1 MAIAA
6 HRIDSARSRFSAM
19 RRHLALAA
27 LLPLLAACATG
38 PKIPK
43 PNVALPVA
51 YQSQPT
57 PAPANVPIDRWW
69 ALYNDPQLQALVEEA
84 LHNAPDAR
92 SALSRLE
99 QAKAVRYSALS
110 AFWPQGQVQ
119 GQYDRT
125 GTSAIQGGVI
135 EFPVSP
141 TQSIPLDVA
150 NQGITDNY
158 GGTFNVS
165 WEADLFGRGAATRKK
180 ANADLSAARFD
191 FEASR
196 TSLEANVADQLFQA
210 RGLAIQLDDA
220 KQEASIEAQL
230 ADVATK
236 KAQFGFGATS
246 DAQQANSQLAQTKA
260 QVADFTTQLY
270 AARRTL
276 LVLIGHGG
284 DPVDSLPT
292 VPDVGVAPAIPAS
305 VPAQL
310 LARRPDVREA
320 AAQITSAKGA
330 YRLDQLAL
338 FPTFNLTPGV
348 GLSAA
353 TELGAATITD
363 SWTLGAS
370 VAQPILD
377 IPRLMAQIRVQ
388 GAQATQA
395 VIAYEKAV
403 QTAYGESDNALVQ
416 LGSDE
421 ERVRLLKTGEA
432 EGLSAYEASK
442 KRYQAGIDDL
452 TTVLTAERTWRSAR
466 TALTGAEV
474 QALRRSVQA
483 FKALGGGWTP
493 PDIKMANASR

>member
-1 MAIAA
+1 
-6 HRIDSARSRFSAM
+6 M
-19 RRHLALAA
+19 RKHLALAA
-27 LLPLLAACATG
+27 LLPLLAACALG

-43 PNVALPVA
+43 PNTVLPVA
-51 YQSQPT
+51 YESQPT
-57 PAPANVPIDRWW
+57 PASADVSIDHWW
-69 ALYNDPQLQALVEEA
+69 SLYNDPQLQSLVVEA

-110 AFWPQGQVQ
+110 AFWPQGGVQ

-125 GTSAIQGGVI
+125 GTTVIKGPAPITIPGFGTISLSNAGV
-135 EFPVSP
+135 
-141 TQSIPLDVA
+141 LDS
-150 NQGITDNY
+150 Y
-158 GGTFNVS
+158 GGNFNVS
-165 WEADLFGRGAATRKK
+165 WELDLFGRAAAERKK
-180 ANADLSAARFD
+180 ANADMSAARFD

-210 RGLAIQLDDA
+210 RGLAIQLEDA
-220 KQEASIEAQL
+220 KEESTIERQL
-230 ADVATK
+230 LDVATK
-236 KAQFGFGATS
+236 KAKFGFGASS
-246 DAQQANSQLAQTKA
+246 DADEAASQLAQSEA
-260 QVADFTTQLY
+260 QVADLTTQLH

-276 LVLIGHGG
+276 LVLIGHGA

-292 VPDVGVAPAIPAS
+292 APDVGVAPAIPAS

-320 AAQITSAKGA
+320 AMQITSAKGA

-338 FPTFNLTPGV
+338 FPKFTLTPGV
-348 GLSAA
+348 GLTSA
-353 TELGAATITD
+353 TELGSATTSD
-363 SWTLGAS
+363 SWTLGGAVS
-370 VAQPILD
+370 QPVLD
-377 IPRLMAQIRVQ
+377 IPRLLAQIKVQ

-432 EGLSAYEASK
+432 EGLSAYNASK

-466 TALTGAEV
+466 TALTSAEV
-474 QALRRSVQA
+474 QSLRRSVQA

-493 PDIKMANASR
+493 PDIKMANANR

>member
-1 MAIAA
+1 
-6 HRIDSARSRFSAM
+6 M
-19 RRHLALAA
+19 RKQIALAA
-27 LLPLLAACATG
+27 ILPVLAACANG
-38 PKIPK
+38 PAIPK
-43 PNVALPVA
+43 PNVTLPVA
-51 YQSQPT
+51 YQLQPT
-57 PAPANVPIDRWW
+57 PAPADTPIDKWW
-69 ALYNDPQLQALVEEA
+69 MLYNDPQLQGLEDEA
-84 LHNAPDAR
+84 LRNAPDAR
-92 SALSRLE
+92 SALARLE
-99 QAKAVRYSALS
+99 QAKAVRSSALS
-110 AFWPQGQVQ
+110 DFWPKGQIQGQF
-119 GQYDRT
+119 DRT
-125 GTSAIQGGVI
+125 GTTTLQGPPPIQFGGETISLTNAGV
-135 EFPVSP
+135 
-141 TQSIPLDVA
+141 LDS
-150 NQGITDNY
+150 Y
-158 GGTFNVS
+158 GGNFNVS
-165 WEADLFGRGAATRKK
+165 WEADLFGRAAATRKK
-180 ANADLSAARFD
+180 ANADLAVARFD

-196 TSLEANVADQLFQA
+196 TSLEANVADQLFLA

-220 KQEASIEAQL
+220 KQESSIEAQL
-230 ADVATK
+230 ADVAAK
-236 KAQFGFGATS
+236 KAKFGFGASS
-246 DAQQANSQLAQTKA
+246 DADQANSQLAQTKA
-260 QVADFTTQLY
+260 QVVDLTTQLY

-292 VPDVGVAPAIPAS
+292 VPDVGRPPPIPAS

-320 AAQITSAKGA
+320 AMQITSAKGA

-348 GLSAA
+348 GLTSA
-353 TELGAATITD
+353 TELGSAVVSD

-370 VAQPILD
+370 VIQPVLD
-377 IPRLMAQIRVQ
+377 IPRLMAQIKIQ
-388 GAQATQA
+388 GFQATQY

-421 ERVRLLKTGEA
+421 ERVRLLTTGEA
-432 EGLSAYEASK
+432 EGLSAYAASK

-493 PDIKMANASR
+493 PEIKMANASR

>member
-1 MAIAA
+1 
-6 HRIDSARSRFSAM
+6 M
-19 RRHLALAA
+19 RKHLALAA
-27 LLPLLAACATG
+27 LLPLLAACALG

-43 PNVALPVA
+43 PNTVLPVA
-51 YQSQPT
+51 YESQPT
-57 PAPANVPIDRWW
+57 PASADVSIDHWW
-69 ALYNDPQLQALVEEA
+69 SLYNDPQLQSLVVEA

-110 AFWPQGQVQ
+110 AFWPQGGVQ

-125 GTSAIQGGVI
+125 GTTVIKGPAPITIPGFGTISLSNAGV
-135 EFPVSP
+135 
-141 TQSIPLDVA
+141 LDS
-150 NQGITDNY
+150 Y
-158 GGTFNVS
+158 GGNFNVS
-165 WEADLFGRGAATRKK
+165 WELDLFGRAAAERKK
-180 ANADLSAARFD
+180 ANADMSAARFD

-210 RGLAIQLDDA
+210 RGLAIQLEDA
-220 KQEASIEAQL
+220 KEESTIERQL
-230 ADVATK
+230 LDVATK
-236 KAQFGFGATS
+236 KAKFGFGASS
-246 DAQQANSQLAQTKA
+246 DADEAASQLAQSEA
-260 QVADFTTQLY
+260 QVADLTTQLH

-276 LVLIGHGG
+276 LVLIGHGA

-292 VPDVGVAPAIPAS
+292 PADVGTAPAIPVS

-320 AAQITSAKGA
+320 AMQITSAKGA

-338 FPTFNLTPGV
+338 FPKFTLTPGV
-348 GLSAA
+348 GLTSA
-353 TELGAATITD
+353 TELGSATTSD
-363 SWTLGAS
+363 SWTLGGAVS
-370 VAQPILD
+370 QPVLD
-377 IPRLMAQIRVQ
+377 IPRLLAQIKVQ

-432 EGLSAYEASK
+432 EGLSAYNASK

-466 TALTGAEV
+466 TALTSAEV
-474 QALRRSVQA
+474 QSLRRSVQA

-493 PDIKMANASR
+493 PDIKMANANR

>member
-1 MAIAA
+1 
-6 HRIDSARSRFSAM
+6 M
-19 RRHLALAA
+19 RKHLALAA
-27 LLPLLAACATG
+27 LLPLLAACALG

-43 PNVALPVA
+43 PNTVLPVA
-51 YQSQPT
+51 YESQPT
-57 PAPANVPIDRWW
+57 PASADVSIDHWW
-69 ALYNDPQLQALVEEA
+69 SLYNDPQLQSLVVEA

-110 AFWPQGQVQ
+110 AFWPQGGVQ

-125 GTSAIQGGVI
+125 GTTVIKGHAPITIPGFGTISLSNAGV
-135 EFPVSP
+135 
-141 TQSIPLDVA
+141 LDS
-150 NQGITDNY
+150 Y
-158 GGTFNVS
+158 GGNFNVS
-165 WEADLFGRGAATRKK
+165 WELDLFGRAAAERKK
-180 ANADLSAARFD
+180 ANADMSAARFD

-210 RGLAIQLDDA
+210 RGLAIQLEDA
-220 KQEASIEAQL
+220 KEESTIERQL
-230 ADVATK
+230 LDVATK
-236 KAQFGFGATS
+236 KAKFGFGASS
-246 DAQQANSQLAQTKA
+246 DADEAASQLAQSEA
-260 QVADFTTQLY
+260 QVADLTTQLH

-276 LVLIGHGG
+276 LVLIGHGA

-292 VPDVGVAPAIPAS
+292 PADVGTAPAIPVS

-320 AAQITSAKGA
+320 AMQITSAKGA

-338 FPTFNLTPGV
+338 FPKFTLTPGV
-348 GLSAA
+348 GLTSA
-353 TELGAATITD
+353 TELGSATTSD
-363 SWTLGAS
+363 SWTLGGAVS
-370 VAQPILD
+370 QPVLD
-377 IPRLMAQIRVQ
+377 IPRLLAQIKVQ

-432 EGLSAYEASK
+432 EGLSAYNASK

-466 TALTGAEV
+466 TALTSAEV
-474 QALRRSVQA
+474 QSLRRSVQA

-493 PDIKMANASR
+493 PDIKMANANR

>member
-1 MAIAA
+1 
-6 HRIDSARSRFSAM
+6 M
-19 RRHLALAA
+19 RKHLALAA
-27 LLPLLAACATG
+27 ILPLLAACANG
-38 PKIPK
+38 PAIPK

-51 YQSQPT
+51 YQLQPT
-57 PAPANVPIDRWW
+57 PAPANTPIDKWW
-69 ALYNDPQLQALVEEA
+69 MLYNDPQLQSLEDEA
-84 LHNAPDAR
+84 LRNAPDAR
-92 SALSRLE
+92 SALARLE
-99 QAKAVRYSALS
+99 QAKATRSSALS
-110 AFWPQGQVQ
+110 AFWPQGQIQ

-125 GTSAIQGGVI
+125 GTTALQGGTI
-135 EFPVSP
+135 AFPGFGN
-141 TQSIPLDVA
+141 INVA
-150 NQGITDNY
+150 NQGITDSY
-158 GGTFNVS
+158 GGNFNVS
-165 WEADLFGRGAATRKK
+165 WEADLFGRAAATRKK
-180 ANADLSAARFD
+180 ANADLSVARFD

-220 KQEASIEAQL
+220 KEEASIEGQL

-236 KAQFGFGATS
+236 KAKFGFGASS
-246 DAQQANSQLAQTKA
+246 DADQANSQLAQTKA
-260 QVADFTTQLY
+260 QVADLTTQLY

-292 VPDVGVAPAIPAS
+292 APDVGTPPPIPAS

-320 AAQITSAKGA
+320 AMQITSAKGA

-353 TELGAATITD
+353 SELGAATVTD
-363 SWTLGAS
+363 AWTLGAS
-370 VAQPILD
+370 VVQPVLD
-377 IPRLMAQIRVQ
+377 IPRLMAQIKVQ
-388 GAQATQA
+388 GFQATQA

-421 ERVRLLKTGEA
+421 ERVRLLTTGEA
-432 EGLSAYEASK
+432 EGLSAYAASK

-493 PDIKMANASR
+493 PEIKMANAGR

>member
-1 MAIAA
+1 MRKHLVLTAI
-6 HRIDSARSRFSAM
+6 
-19 RRHLALAA
+19 
-27 LLPLLAACATG
+27 LPLLAACATG
-38 PKIPK
+38 EKIPK

-51 YQSQPT
+51 YQLQPT
-57 PAPANVPIDRWW
+57 PAPADTPIDKWW
-69 ALYNDPQLQALVEEA
+69 MLYNDPQLQGLENEA
-84 LHNAPDAR
+84 LRNAPDAR
-92 SALSRLE
+92 SALARLE
-99 QAKAVRYSALS
+99 QAKATRSSALS
-110 AFWPQGQVQ
+110 SFWPQGQIQ

-125 GTSAIQGGVI
+125 GTTALQGGVVD
-135 EFPVSP
+135 FPIPGSTRV
-141 TQSIPLDVA
+141 IPLDVA
-150 NQGITDNY
+150 NQGISDNY
-158 GGTFNVS
+158 GGNFNVS
-165 WEADLFGRGAATRKK
+165 WEVDLFGRAAATRKK
-180 ANADLSAARFD
+180 ANADLAVARFD

-196 TSLEANVADQLFQA
+196 TSLEANVADQLFLA
-210 RGLAIQLDDA
+210 RGLAIQLDDS
-220 KQEASIEAQL
+220 KEEASIEAQL

-236 KAQFGFGATS
+236 KAKFGFGASS
-246 DAQQANSQLAQTKA
+246 DADQANSQLAQTKA
-260 QVADFTTQLY
+260 QVVDLTTQLY

-284 DPVDSLPT
+284 DPVESLPT
-292 VPDVGVAPAIPAS
+292 APDVGTPPPIPAS

-320 AAQITSAKGA
+320 AMQITSAKGA

-348 GLSAA
+348 GLTSAS
-353 TELGAATITD
+353 ELGAATTTD
-363 SWTLGAS
+363 AWTLGAS
-370 VAQPILD
+370 VVQPVLD
-377 IPRLMAQIRVQ
+377 IPRLMAQIKVQ
-388 GAQATQA
+388 GFQATQY

-421 ERVRLLKTGEA
+421 ERVRLLTTGEA
-432 EGLSAYEASK
+432 EGLSAYGASK

-493 PDIKMANASR
+493 PEMKMANASR

>member
-1 MAIAA
+1 
-6 HRIDSARSRFSAM
+6 M
-19 RRHLALAA
+19 RKHLALAA
-27 LLPLLAACATG
+27 LLPLLAACASE
-38 PKIPK
+38 PRIPK
-43 PNVALPVA
+43 PNAVLPA
-51 YQSQPT
+51 SYQLQPT
-57 PAPANVPIDRWW
+57 PAPADTSIDRWW
-69 ALYNDPQLQALVEEA
+69 MLYNDPQLQHLVEEA

-110 AFWPQGQVQ
+110 AFWPKGQAQ
-119 GQYDRT
+119 AQYDRT
-125 GTSAIQGGVI
+125 GTTTLAG
-135 EFPVSP
+135 PP
-141 TQSIPLDVA
+141 PLNIP
-150 NQGITDNY
+150 NF
-158 GGTFNVS
+158 GTFNLTNAGVLDS
-165 WEADLFGRGAATRKK
+165 YGGNFNVTWELDLFGRAAATRKK
-180 ANADLSAARFD
+180 ANADLAAARFD

-196 TSLEANVADQLFQA
+196 TSLAANVADQLFQA

-220 KQEASIEAQL
+220 KEEAEIERQL
-230 ADVATK
+230 ADVARK

-246 DAQQANSQLAQTKA
+246 DADQADSQLAQTRA
-260 QVADFTTQLY
+260 QVVDLTTQLY

-284 DPVDSLPT
+284 DPVESLPT
-292 VPDVGVAPAIPAS
+292 VPDVGVAPPIPAS
-305 VPAQL
+305 VPGQL

-320 AAQITSAKGA
+320 AAQITSAKSA

-348 GLSAA
+348 GLTSA
-353 TELGAATITD
+353 TELGSAVLSD
-363 SWTLGAS
+363 SWTLGATA
-370 VAQPILD
+370 AQPILD

-432 EGLSAYEASK
+432 EGLSAYAASK

-493 PDIKMANASR
+493 PEVKMANAGR

>member
-1 MAIAA
+1 
-6 HRIDSARSRFSAM
+6 M
-19 RRHLALAA
+19 RKQLALAA

-38 PKIPK
+38 AKIPK

-57 PAPANVPIDRWW
+57 PAPAAVAIDKWW
-69 ALYNDPQLQALVEEA
+69 NLYNDPQLQSLVEEA

-92 SALSRLE
+92 SAMARLE
-99 QAKAVRYSALS
+99 QAKAVRSSALAS
-110 AFWPQGQVQ
+110 FWPQGQAQ
-119 GQYDRT
+119 GQFDRT
-125 GTSAIQGGVI
+125 GTTTLQGGT
-135 EFPVSP
+135 E
-141 TQSIPLDVA
+141 TIPGFGTLNLSNAGVLDS
-150 NQGITDNY
+150 Y
-158 GGTFNVS
+158 GGNFNVT
-165 WEADLFGRGAATRKK
+165 WEVDLFGRAAATRKK
-180 ANADLSAARFD
+180 ANADLAAARFD

-220 KQEASIEAQL
+220 KQESSIEAQL

-236 KAQFGFGATS
+236 KAKFGFGATS
-246 DAQQANSQLAQTKA
+246 DADQANSQLAQTKA
-260 QVADFTTQLY
+260 QVADLTTQLY
-270 AARRTL
+270 AAKRTL

-284 DPVDSLPT
+284 DAVESLQT
-292 VPDVGVAPAIPAS
+292 IPDVGVAPAIPAS

-320 AAQITSAKGA
+320 AMQITSAKGA

-348 GLSAA
+348 GLTSA
-353 TELGAATITD
+353 TELGTAVTSD

-370 VAQPILD
+370 VVQPILD
-377 IPRLMAQIRVQ
+377 IPRLMAQIKVQ
-388 GAQATQA
+388 GYQATQY

>member
-1 MAIAA
+1 
-6 HRIDSARSRFSAM
+6 M
-19 RRHLALAA
+19 RNHLVLAA
-27 LLPLLAACATG
+27 LLPILAACATG
-38 PKIPK
+38 PRIPK
-43 PNVALPVA
+43 PDWSCRWPTSRSRPPPRPTCRSTIGGRCTTIHRCKAWWRRRFTTR
-51 YQSQPT
+51 PT
-57 PAPANVPIDRWW
+57 PA
-69 ALYNDPQLQALVEEA
+69 
-84 LHNAPDAR
+84 APWRGWSRPRPSGLRRCRR
-92 SALSRLE
+92 SGRRVRSRG
-99 QAKAVRYSALS
+99 SH
-110 AFWPQGQVQ
+110 
-119 GQYDRT
+119 DRT
-125 GTSAIQGGVI
+125 GTTALQGGVI
-135 EFPVSP
+135 NFGGHPV
-141 TQSIPLDVA
+141 DVA
-150 NQGITDNY
+150 NQGIADAY
-158 GGTFNVS
+158 GGNFNVS
-165 WEADLFGRGAATRKK
+165 WELDLFGRAAATRKK
-180 ANADLSAARFD
+180 ADADLAAARFD

-196 TSLEANVADQLFQA
+196 TSLAANVADQLFQA
-210 RGLAIQLDDA
+210 RGLAIQLEDA
-220 KQEASIEAQL
+220 KQEAEIERQL
-230 ADVATK
+230 TEVAKK
-236 KAQFGFGATS
+236 KAQFGFGASS
-246 DAQQANSQLAQTKA
+246 DADEAASQLAQSQA
-260 QVADFTTQLY
+260 EVADLTTQLH

-292 VPDVGVAPAIPAS
+292 PADVGTAPPIPTS

-320 AAQITSAKGA
+320 AMQITSAKGA

-338 FPTFNLTPGV
+338 FPKFTLTPGV

-353 TELGAATITD
+353 TELGAATVTD
-363 SWTLGAS
+363 SWTLGAA

-388 GAQATQA
+388 GFQATQA

-432 EGLSAYEASK
+432 EGLSAYDASK

-466 TALTGAEV
+466 TALTSAEV

-493 PDIKMANASR
+493 PDVKLANASR